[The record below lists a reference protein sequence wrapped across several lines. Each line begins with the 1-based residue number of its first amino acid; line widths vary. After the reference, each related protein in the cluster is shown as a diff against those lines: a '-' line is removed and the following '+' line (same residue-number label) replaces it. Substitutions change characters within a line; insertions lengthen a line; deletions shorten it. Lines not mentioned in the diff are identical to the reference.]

1 MAGPLAGLA
10 GIELFPESTMALA
23 GREHIGY
30 RFELLDLHAVHV
42 MMPQFL
48 SYKAFAALTA
58 HAECLNL
65 PLSAFT
71 GLEGAGV
78 VLLTGVVITNTSA
91 ELVEGQIPPDLGS
104 PLEAAAWVSY
114 ILGSDRRKLEPL
126 PDWFVEGEGHWDL
139 IPHVRERREYE
150 ARPKCY
156 IERDYARPLR
166 RKLLEELSYPTGE
179 AEMTFSFDGGVLS
192 IVHRNNV
199 HRVVA
204 AGDNWPCSYR
214 VTVAPEAKLP
224 TRFNRPTVEVSV
236 FKGYVLFDERYFW
249 PCEPVD

>member
-1 MAGPLAGLA
+1 MEVSATIKSLVALGFRRRVTAAGESASYM
-10 GIELFPESTMALA
+10 FPHLYLTA
-23 GREHIGY
+23 
-30 RFELLDLHAVHV
+30 LHAMSPTSFRFVV
-42 MMPQFL
+42 LL
-48 SYKAFAALTA
+48 S
-58 HAECLNL
+58 
-65 PLSAFT
+65 
-71 GLEGAGV
+71 GV
-78 VLLTGVVITNTSA
+78 VLTPRSVG
-91 ELVEGQIPPDLGS
+91 EVESQIPPDLGS
-104 PLEAAAWVSY
+104 PLAAAAWVSY
-114 ILGSDRRKLEPL
+114 ALRSYRKDLEPL

-156 IERDYARPLR
+156 IERDYARPFR

-192 IVHRNNV
+192 IVHRDNV

-204 AGDNWPCSYR
+204 AGDSWPCAYR
-214 VTVAPEAKLP
+214 VSVAPEAKLP
-224 TRFNRPTVEVSV
+224 TRFNRSTVEVSV